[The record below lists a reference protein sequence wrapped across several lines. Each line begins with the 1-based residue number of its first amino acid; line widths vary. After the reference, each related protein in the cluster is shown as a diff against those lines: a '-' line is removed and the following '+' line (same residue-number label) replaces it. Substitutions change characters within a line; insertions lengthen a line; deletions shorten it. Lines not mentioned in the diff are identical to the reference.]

1 MALSAASDLIA
12 RIFHEYIAPPL
23 SMISSV
29 IGTLCLLLFFILN
42 GCLFAVIFSRWTNI
56 HPSAFIGL
64 LILVEVP
71 ALMLLLSYVLDHLP
85 TLQETDI
92 FIWVRFVIASFI
104 PGVLLAA
111 SISRTRYLNDRILQQ
126 RRGQTNRVVEWI
138 KSNHRHPSA
147 TEMHDLDNATSDND
161 TELLPTNIEKYL
173 QCFYIWWVKFANWAC
188 DLTMII
194 NRSASLH
201 SPQEAAG
208 VDKKTLFTHTAAF
221 LWPAWLI
228 LVYLILYSRMLAC
241 MWWLKSK
248 ASMIFH
254 VTIRY
259 AFSWHFVE
267 LLVWSALVTGAVHWL
282 LKHV

>member
-1 MALSAASDLIA
+1 MALSAVSDLITL
-12 RIFHEYIAPPL
+12 IFHDFIAPPL
-23 SMISSV
+23 SMMSSV
-29 IGTLCLLLFFILN
+29 IGTLCGLLFIFN
-42 GCLFAVIFSRWTNI
+42 GCFFAVIFSQWTNI

-64 LILVEVP
+64 LILIEVH

-85 TLQETDI
+85 TQQETKI

-104 PGVLLAA
+104 LGVLLAA
-111 SISRTRYLNDRILQQ
+111 SISRTRHLNDRILQQ

-138 KSNHRHPSA
+138 KSNQRCPSA
-147 TEMHDLDNATSDND
+147 TELHDLDNATSDNFA
-161 TELLPTNIEKYL
+161 ELLPTNIEQNL
-173 QCFYIWWVKFANWAC
+173 QCCYIWWVKFANWAC

-194 NRSASLH
+194 NRDASRH
-201 SPQEAAG
+201 SSQKAAG
-208 VDKKTLFTHTAAF
+208 IDKKTLFTHTTAF
-221 LWPAWLI
+221 PWPAWLI
-228 LVYLILYSRMLAC
+228 LVYLILYNRMLAC

-248 ASMIFH
+248 ASMILH
-254 VTIRY
+254 VTMRY